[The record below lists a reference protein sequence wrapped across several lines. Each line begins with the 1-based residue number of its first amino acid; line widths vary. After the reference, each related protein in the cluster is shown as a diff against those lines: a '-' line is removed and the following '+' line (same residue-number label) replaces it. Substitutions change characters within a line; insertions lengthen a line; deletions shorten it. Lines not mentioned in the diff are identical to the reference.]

1 MICREDCKKVRPEA
15 DSGLFSCHYG
25 NFSVWEQV
33 LSGCCPVDL
42 VDLKIKMKKETEK
55 HEYD

>member
-25 NFSVWEQV
+25 NFSVLEQV
-33 LSGCCPVDL
+33 LFGCCP